1 LHHNF
6 RQVLRPGETFSPRE
20 QVLFWKWGL
29 FMRLSAKKTI
39 PAALMST
46 LFLFGTGAGLS
57 QAPPEEA
64 KQTQTDSQITVPE
77 GTLISISLT
86 EYLNTKSSQVNDRF
100 YAETVYPVWI
110 QQRQVIP
117 RGSMIR
123 GTVTEVVRPGKV
135 KGKGKLAL
143 RIDDILLPNGVNR
156 PLVAV
161 FEGLHGPG
169 EEKLERKTESV
180 EGGGNGGADVGTVA
194 NPAATGAIIG
204 AVTGGGKGAGI
215 GAGVGAAAGLAT
227 VLFSRGSDLVLY
239 PGTRFDLTLRQ
250 PLQFSFG
257 EINFTDSELN
267 KTTRENTQPQERQRN
282 TQPRYNQRGIGG
294 IGWPLLAP
302 MR

>member
-1 LHHNF
+1 
-6 RQVLRPGETFSPRE
+6 
-20 QVLFWKWGL
+20 
-29 FMRLSAKKTI
+29 MRIDSKITI
-39 PAALMST
+39 PAALMSA
-46 LFLFGTGAGLS
+46 LFLIGAGAGLS

-64 KQTQTDSQITVPE
+64 RQTQTDSQITVPE
-77 GTLISISLT
+77 GTLICISLN

-161 FEGLHGPG
+161 FQGLHGPG

-180 EGGGNGGADVGTVA
+180 EGGGSGGADVGTVA

-227 VLFSRGSDLVLY
+227 ILFSRGSDLVLY

-250 PLQFSFG
+250 PLQFSLG
-257 EINFTDSELN
+257 EINFTESELN
-267 KTTRENTQPQERQRN
+267 KTNRESTQPQERQRN

-294 IGWPLLAP
+294 IGGIGWPF
-302 MR
+302 RFTSF